1 MGRVAGSVSTACGPL
16 PTWEAAGR
24 RRQPDPFEAL
34 QVAELIADIVSSW
47 LFTTNTVCTSG
58 SMVRAH
64 GLNPT
69 GTVAVG
75 WPQPEC
81 RRALQV
87 AVLITETVESVLLA
101 V

>member
-1 MGRVAGSVSTACGPL
+1 MVPVAASVSTACGPL

-34 QVAELIADIVSSW
+34 QVAELRADIVSSW
-47 LFTTNTVCTSG
+47 LLTTKTVWSARSTVSAQG
-58 SMVRAH
+58 R
-64 GLNPT
+64 NPT
-69 GTVAVG
+69 GTVVVR

-87 AVLITETVESVLLA
+87 APLSTETVCPLLLS
-101 V
+101 